1 VPENTELAPQ
11 NRPDTPSAGSL
22 VPSPPPLAG
31 NRFLQLGR
39 LKKCRQPTA
48 RSPTHTTPAP
58 SDISDMSFTLITPF
72 SFISLVGEG
81 LLP

>member
-1 VPENTELAPQ
+1 MPDDTEFTPQ
-11 NRPDTPSAGSL
+11 NRPGAPSAGSL

-31 NRFLQLGR
+31 NRFPRLGR
-39 LKKCRQPTA
+39 LRKCRQPKA
-48 RSPTHTTPAP
+48 RSPTHTAPAP
-58 SDISDMSFTLITPF
+58 SDISDMSFTLITLF